1 MRTCVAMLLIA
12 VANVQ
17 AAAQDNSSNA
27 EVMAAKIESA
37 LALMNQRAPIAI
49 SPVQKM
55 TKVRRDGNAIIYQIE
70 TAVPKD
76 EWTQE
81 MRDKSSRDMTKVMCS
96 DKNTRTLLDDYGYEL
111 RYAFSDTTGVSV
123 MDFVVTRDKCPNLP

>member
-81 MRDKSSRDMTKVMCS
+81 MRDKSSRDMSTIMVMSCG
-96 DKNTRTLLDDYGYEL
+96 TPFLIQRE
-111 RYAFSDTTGVSV
+111 F
-123 MDFVVTRDKCPNLP
+123 P